1 MQNFIIMTDS
11 CCDLNA
17 QEVAELGIRVLP
29 LTFVMDGKSYLDT
42 PDHAQMS
49 PEEFYRRVSAG
60 ADCSTSAVSV
70 GEFLAAMREELSAGR
85 DILCSAFSSA
95 LSTTYQSACIA
106 ADDLKSEFPDRK
118 VIVVDSRAA
127 SRGQG
132 MLVWR
137 TVQEMRK
144 NDLSLEETADFVRGA
159 FPHQCHWFTVEDLN
173 HLKRGGRVSSTAALF
188 GTMLN
193 IKPVLH

>member
-70 GEFLAAMREELSAGR
+70 GEFLAAMRTRMEER
-85 DILCSAFSSA
+85 KYNMILFAITDMLQEGSHLLFLGSSERYKATEAAAAEIRKDPEVYNLPKVRA
-95 LSTTYQSACIA
+95 LMVAIYG
-106 ADDLKSEFPDRK
+106 K
-118 VIVVDSRAA
+118 VDE
-127 SRGQG
+127 GG
-132 MLVWR
+132 
-137 TVQEMRK
+137 
-144 NDLSLEETADFVRGA
+144 
-159 FPHQCHWFTVEDLN
+159 PH
-173 HLKRGGRVSSTAALF
+173 G
-188 GTMLN
+188 
-193 IKPVLH
+193 